1 MMRAP
6 VAVAAL
12 FLAATTAAP
21 APVSAETAIAAR
33 AIPARQVISADD
45 IAKGFATVPGAAT
58 LEAALG
64 MEARVT
70 IFKGQP
76 VLLAS
81 LTEPASIERNQLV
94 RLVFSARGITIET
107 EGRAL
112 DRAAPGGRVRV
123 LNTGSRSVVVG
134 FVRPDGAVEIS
145 NPN

>member
-1 MMRAP
+1 MRAP
-6 VAVAAL
+6 AAL
-12 FLAATTAAP
+12 AALILAAAG
-21 APVSAETAIAAR
+21 APVSAETAVAAR
-33 AIPARQVISADD
+33 AIPARQVISVDD
-45 IAKGFATVPGAAT
+45 IAEGTATVPGAAT

-81 LTEPASIERNQLV
+81 LAEPASIERNQLV

-112 DRAAPGGRVRV
+112 DRAASGARVRV

-134 FVRPDGAVEIS
+134 LVRPDGAVEIS